1 MKVAVPTVHLN
12 GTGGKQL
19 QAQLR
24 AQAEAIQAAIDA
36 LAANAPHGRDYYV
49 QHDDAYSIARAQHD
63 ARLAA
68 LRKILEEL
76 ATIHDHVTDQLNHTQ
91 RSK

>member
-19 QAQLR
+19 QTQLH
-24 AQAEAIQAAIDA
+24 AQATAIQAAIDVIA
-36 LAANAPHGRDYYV
+36 NNAPHGRDYYV
-49 QHDDAYSIARAQHD
+49 QDGDAYSVARAQHD